1 MIPVEEYKDE
11 LAPLVDEFSKYKTYY
26 IGSFGKYPVFKLCEE
41 YIHILDYSINP
52 VQHYET
58 KSLKKAKQR
67 IITSVK
73 ALKEFKFQQKLQRI
87 KDDF

>member
-11 LAPLVDEFSKYKTYY
+11 LAPLVDELSKYNTYY
-26 IGSFGKYPVFKLCEE
+26 IGSFGKYPVFKLCDK
-41 YIHILDYSINP
+41 YIHILDYSDTL
-52 VQHYET
+52 VRHFET

-73 ALKEFKFQQKLQRI
+73 ALKEWKFQQKLQRI
-87 KDDF
+87 EDDF